1 MIAKIQI
8 FSEIIARSHEKY
20 TLFNEKDLPDAIR
33 HFSTCL
39 LSTVCNLAII
49 DCKIMGAHCL
59 YNYDYYFFSAKLQK
73 SYRIWLVFLKK
84 LKIIAKKLGTF
95 RNNAYLCTQNNGRVP
110 FIGIGVSPIGR
121 VVRFVATLFL
131 CLLGWIDFEAQKF
144 AVLHEYIGSQ
154 YVIGQIDCL
163 WIQNVASQ
171 WVSYQV
177 GNLQTRNVF

>member
-1 MIAKIQI
+1 MLAKIQI

-73 SYRIWLVFLKK
+73 VIEYGRFSQK
-84 LKIIAKKLGTF
+84 LKRAEHGTGPRFRIKLKF
-95 RNNAYLCTQNNGRVP
+95 
-110 FIGIGVSPIGR
+110 S
-121 VVRFVATLFL
+121 
-131 CLLGWIDFEAQKF
+131 CLLKESGTMREFKTT
-144 AVLHEYIGSQ
+144 S
-154 YVIGQIDCL
+154 
-163 WIQNVASQ
+163 
-171 WVSYQV
+171 
-177 GNLQTRNVF
+177 

>member
-1 MIAKIQI
+1 MVAYMSFNTSITNILLIAKIQI

-73 SYRIWLVFLKK
+73 VIEYGRFSQK
-84 LKIIAKKLGTF
+84 LKIIAKILATF
-95 RNNAYLCTQNNGRVP
+95 RNHAYLCTQNNGRVP

-131 CLLGWIDFEAQKF
+131 YTKRTVPFFCVQ
-144 AVLHEYIGSQ
+144 
-154 YVIGQIDCL
+154 
-163 WIQNVASQ
+163 
-171 WVSYQV
+171 
-177 GNLQTRNVF
+177 